1 MIKKTKKV
9 TKKIIKKKAVNKK
22 TVNKKTVTK
31 KTIKKKSVV
40 KKAVIKKP
48 KSPPKPKVVKKTITK
63 KVVKKIIKKRIIK
76 KIPIPKPVKIKKIIV
91 AQEFKA
97 GDNIVYPTHGVGRI
111 LTVEKF
117 QYDLVEEQLYVIQF
131 FQDKLTIRVPFI
143 KVKLIGLRDITSK
156 PTMARTLTNL
166 KQKPKIKKAMWS
178 RRAQEYDQKIN
189 SGDIRLLSDVV
200 RDLFRKDDQTEQ
212 SYSERQMFQVAFER
226 YTREYAIAYA
236 IKFEEASEK
245 ILEILNNR

>member
-1 MIKKTKKV
+1 MIKKTKKT
-9 TKKIIKKKAVNKK
+9 TK
-22 TVNKKTVTK
+22 KKTVTK
-31 KTIKKKSVV
+31 KTIKKKSVI
-40 KKAVIKKP
+40 KKAAIKKP
-48 KSPPKPKVVKKTITK
+48 KSSPKPKVVKKTISK
-63 KVVKKIIKKRIIK
+63 KVVKKIIR
-76 KIPIPKPVKIKKIIV
+76 KIPIPKPAKIKKIII

-156 PTMARTLTNL
+156 PTMARTLSNL

-226 YTREYAIAYA
+226 YTREYAISYA

>member
-1 MIKKTKKV
+1 MIKKT
-9 TKKIIKKKAVNKK
+9 TKKKAVTKK
-22 TVNKKTVTK
+22 AVTK
-31 KTIKKKSVV
+31 KAATKKVV
-40 KKAVIKKP
+40 KKKAAIKKP

-76 KIPIPKPVKIKKIIV
+76 KIPIPKPAKIKKIIV
-91 AQEFKA
+91 SQEFKA

-131 FQDKLTIRVPFI
+131 FQDKLTIRVPFS

-156 PTMARTLTNL
+156 PSMARTLTNL

-236 IKFEEASEK
+236 IKFEEASDK

>member
-1 MIKKTKKV
+1 MIKKTKKT
-9 TKKIIKKKAVNKK
+9 TK
-22 TVNKKTVTK
+22 KKTVTK
-31 KTIKKKSVV
+31 KTIKKTS
-40 KKAVIKKP
+40 VIKKAAINKP
-48 KSPPKPKVVKKTITK
+48 KSSPKQKVVKKTISKKVVKKTISK
-63 KVVKKIIKKRIIK
+63 KVVKKIIRKRIIK
-76 KIPIPKPVKIKKIIV
+76 KIPIPKPAKIKKIII

-156 PTMARTLTNL
+156 PTMARTLSNL

-226 YTREYAIAYA
+226 YTREYAISYA

>member
-1 MIKKTKKV
+1 MINKVKKTTTKKTTTKKTTTKKV
-9 TKKIIKKKAVNKK
+9 T
-22 TVNKKTVTK
+22 TK
-31 KTIKKKSVV
+31 KMPGKKVTPINKVKVAKKSV
-40 KKAVIKKP
+40 
-48 KSPPKPKVVKKTITK
+48 TK
-63 KVVKKIIKKRIIK
+63 KVVKKVIKRKIIKKMVL
-76 KIPIPKPVKIKKIIV
+76 PKPPKIKKIIFS
-91 AQEFKA
+91 QEFKA

-117 QYDLVEEQLYVIQF
+117 QYDFVEEQLYVIQF
-131 FQDKLTIRVPFI
+131 FQDKLTIRVPFS

-156 PTMARTLTNL
+156 PTMARTFTNL

-226 YTREYAIAYA
+226 YTREYAISYS
-236 IKFEEASEK
+236 IKFEEASAK
-245 ILEILNNR
+245 ILEVLNSR

>member
-1 MIKKTKKV
+1 MINKVKKKTTKKMPGKKV
-9 TKKIIKKKAVNKK
+9 TPINKVK
-22 TVNKKTVTK
+22 VA
-31 KTIKKKSVV
+31 KKSV
-40 KKAVIKKP
+40 IKKVAK
-48 KSPPKPKVVKKTITK
+48 KSVIK
-63 KVVKKIIKKRIIK
+63 KVVKKVIKRKIIKKMVL
-76 KIPIPKPVKIKKIIV
+76 PKPPKIKKIIFS
-91 AQEFKA
+91 QEFKA

-117 QYDLVEEQLYVIQF
+117 QYDFVEEQLYVIQF
-131 FQDKLTIRVPFI
+131 FQDKLTIRVPFS

-156 PTMARTLTNL
+156 PTMARTFTNL

-226 YTREYAIAYA
+226 YTREYAISYS
-236 IKFEEASEK
+236 IKFEEASAK
-245 ILEILNNR
+245 ILEVLNSR